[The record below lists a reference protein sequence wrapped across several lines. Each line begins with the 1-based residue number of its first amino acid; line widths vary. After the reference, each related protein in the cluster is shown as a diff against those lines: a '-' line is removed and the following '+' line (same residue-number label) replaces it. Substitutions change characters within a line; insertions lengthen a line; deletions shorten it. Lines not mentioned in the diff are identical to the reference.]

1 MLAVKSLQL
10 WFQLPTRRTLI
21 QRDRRWGGEDAIRSI
36 KTTIREVAES
46 PIFRHDRHR
55 KEGGAQEGP
64 HPRRQIPQD
73 TSRAAIWYER
83 GPRPCR

>member
-10 WFQLPTRRTLI
+10 RFQLPTRRTLI
-21 QRDRRWGGEDAIRSI
+21 ERGRRWGGEDAIRSI

-55 KEGGAQEGP
+55 EEGGAQEGT

-73 TSRAAIWYER
+73 TSRAAEKVER